1 MRKKLMLILCLILCA
16 GMLAACSGGNQNE
29 RFPVIS
35 TQSIQNYNNTAAT
48 DAPSVSAPETQGESL
63 VDELTNFDDGAYDPA
78 SEEDEASR
86 R

>member
-35 TQSIQNYNNTAAT
+35 TQSIQKLRRCCGIGCRQRFRTRNARR
-48 DAPSVSAPETQGESL
+48 
-63 VDELTNFDDGAYDPA
+63 DPWWMN
-78 SEEDEASR
+78 
-86 R
+86 

>member
-1 MRKKLMLILCLILCA
+1 MALVRCNRELSLGIKGGLNMRKKLMLILCLILCA

-48 DAPSVSAPETQGESL
+48 DAPSV
-63 VDELTNFDDGAYDPA
+63 
-78 SEEDEASR
+78 
-86 R
+86 